1 MLGRRKSG
9 RISVLPKSSAV
20 QSQEKELVKAVHEM
34 KEFRLSS
41 DFKYLEID
49 ADKCCLNSP
58 LDRIARQRHAVPKVA
73 EYDTYCLSISY
84 QDSDDS
90 FSVSSF
96 PKNGHKQRQQM
107 VK

>member
-58 LDRIARQRHAVPKVA
+58 LDSGIWHLLPFYK
-73 EYDTYCLSISY
+73 LS
-84 QDSDDS
+84 
-90 FSVSSF
+90 
-96 PKNGHKQRQQM
+96 GLWW
-107 VK
+107 